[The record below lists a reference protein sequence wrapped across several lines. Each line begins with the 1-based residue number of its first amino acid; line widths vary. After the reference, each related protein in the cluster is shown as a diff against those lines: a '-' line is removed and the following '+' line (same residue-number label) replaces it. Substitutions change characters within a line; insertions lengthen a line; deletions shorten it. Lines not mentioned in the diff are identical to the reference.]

1 MGPGV
6 LDAAA
11 ASETKI
17 MEDSAT
23 PCKVRRHL
31 FRSIHYK
38 NLSRAEARRGHTSD
52 QVLVAGIGFEPMT
65 FGL

>member
-1 MGPGV
+1 MGSGV

-17 MEDSAT
+17 MKDSAT
-23 PCKVRRHL
+23 PCKVWRP
-31 FRSIHYK
+31 
-38 NLSRAEARRGHTSD
+38 LSCYSLHEPALGGLSD
-52 QVLVAGIGFEPMT
+52 RDALQVLVAGIGFEPMT